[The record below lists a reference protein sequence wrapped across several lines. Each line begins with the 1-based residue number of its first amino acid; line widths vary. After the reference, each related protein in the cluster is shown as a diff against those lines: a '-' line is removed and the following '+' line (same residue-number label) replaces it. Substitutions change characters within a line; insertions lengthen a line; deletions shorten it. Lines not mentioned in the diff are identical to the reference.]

1 MLVTL
6 EGIDGSGKST
16 VAGRVAKGLREAGVR
31 AKQTEEPTATW
42 IGQGVR
48 RGIRDGMDPLGLA
61 FLFMADRAEHV
72 RRIQDWEQQGY
83 LVLSD
88 RYADSTIAYQAVALA
103 DRLPEARAYLERV
116 QWEFF
121 PRPALTVW
129 LDVDPA
135 AGLDRIKDRDR
146 HERFEKLEFL
156 EQVRANYAALAEADP
171 ARWRRVDAGAKPAA
185 VAAEVLRAVL
195 DRLASTRA

>member
-16 VAGRVAKGLREAGVR
+16 VAARMAQGLREAGVR
-31 AKQTEEPTATW
+31 VKQTEEPTATW
-42 IGQGVR
+42 IGQSVR

-61 FLFMADRAEHV
+61 FLFMADRADHV
-72 RRIQDWEQQGY
+72 RRIEDWEQQGY
-83 LVLSD
+83 VVLSD

-103 DRLPEARAYLERV
+103 DRLPDAMAYMQRV

-121 PRPALTVW
+121 PKPSLTLW

-135 AGLDRIKDRDR
+135 AGLERIKSRDR
-146 HERFEKLEFL
+146 HERFEKLDFL
-156 EQVRANYAALAEADP
+156 TKVQANYALLAKAEPD
-171 ARWRRVDAGAKPAA
+171 RWRRLDAA
-185 VAAEVLRAVL
+185 VEPAKVAAAALDAVL
-195 DRLASTRA
+195 ERVAPRKA